1 MKTKWILILLMIVIV
16 IQLYLQIHKEGLDN
30 MYEYTAIII
39 EPRKHKALEFVLNNF
54 ANNLSKEWN
63 IIVFHGTENKEYV
76 ENIINKLNR
85 NIQMEDLNVKNLTI
99 TEYNKLLTTKSFYDK
114 IPTEIFL
121 IFQTDTIINK
131 DHQNIIDEFIEYDYV
146 GAPWRDGN
154 VGNGGLS
161 LRRKSK
167 MLEILDKCKYN
178 NENEDIYFSMSC
190 PNVKKNVPN
199 SDKAK
204 EFSVETVYH
213 DKSFGFHKPWLHINN
228 QQYEILES
236 KYNDLKLL
244 RQLNE

>member
-1 MKTKWILILLMIVIV
+1 MLI
-16 IQLYLQIHKEGLDN
+16 YLQMYKEGLNN

-54 ANNLSKEWN
+54 ANNLSNKWN

-76 ENIINKLNR
+76 ENIINKLDR
-85 NIQMEDLNVKNLTI
+85 NIKLENLNVKNLTI

-131 DHQNIIDEFIEYDYV
+131 KNKNIIDKFIEYDYV

-167 MLEILDKCKYN
+167 MLEILNNCKYN
-178 NENEDIYFSMSC
+178 NENEDIYFSISC
-190 PNVKKNVPN
+190 PNVNKNVPN

-204 EFSVETVYH
+204 EFSVETVYY
-213 DKSFGFHKPWLHINN
+213 DKSFGFHKPWLYIDK
-228 QQYEILES
+228 QQYDMLES